1 LGIYKGRPAAHD
13 HRDGELL
20 CMGAVSLRILPERYL
35 RNPAMAEAAAVP
47 DNLGPYRFDRR
58 LGAGGMGEVFLA
70 YDRRLDRRVAIKRL
84 RSDLDSASA
93 RERLHREARAAA
105 RLSHPAIVQ
114 VYDLVETG
122 AGDWIVMELVDG
134 PRLADMTAHG
144 PLPLPQALAYG
155 RQIAEGLAA
164 AHALGLVHRDLK
176 AENVL
181 IAQAGRA
188 TAKILDFG
196 LVRNLRADGSEESL
210 TRTGTVLGT
219 IRTMAP
225 EQVRGLDAGP
235 PADLFSLGVLLYEMA
250 AGRSPFQGSTAA
262 ETIHRILGESPAPL
276 PSEVPG
282 ELAALIGQL
291 LQKVPELRP
300 PSAGAVA
307 LRLERLSASLS
318 GAAGEPGAAG
328 AETER
333 TALPPRVDRDSWS
346 FRDIR
351 QPPARLAAGAAL
363 LAAVVVATVAL
374 GRLSPEDERAPA
386 PRPSA
391 ARPYPAAAPPLS
403 TTEVMA
409 LETEAWA
416 ALDRYD
422 LPGHTSRAIAL
433 FQRLV
438 ENDLESAGAHAGLA
452 RAYWRKLGEEGGDAM
467 WRDQA
472 LAVARRAVELDGTLP
487 SARVSLG
494 FVLLKAGRHDE
505 ARAELEQTRA
515 LDPRNADAWRG
526 LAEIHQALGEPALAE
541 EAFRRAIALRPTDR
555 AFHDLL
561 GTLYFNGG
569 RLEEAEAEFRR
580 SVELAPD
587 GVQGLRNL
595 AGILIARGR
604 LPEAAALLQRALRI
618 TPTPTLY
625 GNLGTVYF
633 YQGLYPAAAAAYEK
647 ALALPAGP
655 HRYAL
660 WGNLGDAW
668 RQIPHRRN
676 QAPEAFRQAILLLAP
691 EVEREPRSAR
701 LRSQLALHL
710 AKAGQADAARREIAR
725 IETTEGRSL
734 FRQALACEVLGDRE
748 QALGF
753 LQKAFDQGFP
763 PSEAG
768 REPELLALRSDARYQ
783 RLLAGLSR

>member
-1 LGIYKGRPAAHD
+1 
-13 HRDGELL
+13 
-20 CMGAVSLRILPERYL
+20 
-35 RNPAMAEAAAVP
+35 MAEAAEVP
-47 DNLGPYRFDRR
+47 QDLGPYHFDRR

-84 RSDLDSASA
+84 RSDLNSAKA
-93 RERLHREARAAA
+93 RERLRREARAAA
-105 RLSHPAIVQ
+105 RLSHSAIVQ
-114 VYDLVETG
+114 VHDLIETD

-134 PRLADMTAHG
+134 PRLSDLTSRG

-164 AHALGLVHRDLK
+164 AHSLGLVHRDLK

-181 IAQAGRA
+181 IAQTGRTA
-188 TAKILDFG
+188 AKILDFG
-196 LVRNLRADGSEESL
+196 LVRDLRSDGCEESL
-210 TRTGTVLGT
+210 THTGAVLGT

-225 EQVRGLDAGP
+225 EQVRGLDVGS
-235 PADLFSLGVLLYEMA
+235 PADLFSLGVLLYEMVT
-250 AGRSPFQGSTAA
+250 GRSPFQGATAA
-262 ETIHRILGESPAPL
+262 ETVHRILAEPPAPL
-276 PSEVPG
+276 PPEVPG
-282 ELAALIGQL
+282 ELAALLGQL

-300 PSAGAVA
+300 PSAAAVA
-307 LRLERLSASLS
+307 LRLERLSTSLS
-318 GAAGEPGAAG
+318 DRDEATLPGTDAI
-328 AETER
+328 TECA
-333 TALPPRVDRDSWS
+333 ALPPRSPRSPATGSDSWS
-346 FRDIR
+346 LRGFRR
-351 QPPARLAAGAAL
+351 RPVLLGFVLAGAVIAAL
-363 LAAVVVATVAL
+363 ALARIVP
-374 GRLSPEDERAPA
+374 GGPDRGEPA
-386 PRPSA
+386 PP
-391 ARPYPAAAPPLS
+391 PAAAQPFPAAVRPLS
-403 TTEVMA
+403 AAEATA
-409 LETEAWA
+409 LEKEAWA

-422 LPGHTSRAIAL
+422 LPGRANRAIAL

-438 ENDLESAGAHAGLA
+438 ENDLESAPAHAGLA

-472 LAVARRAVELDGTLP
+472 LAVARRAVELDGQLP
-487 SARVSLG
+487 AARVSLG
-494 FVLLKAGRHDE
+494 FVLLKAGLHDE
-505 ARAELEQTRA
+505 ARAELERARA

-526 LAEIHQALGEPALAE
+526 LAEIHQTLGEPALAE

-561 GTLYFNGG
+561 GTLYFNSG
-569 RLEEAEAEFRR
+569 RPEEAEAEFRK

-595 AGILIARGR
+595 AGILIATGR
-604 LPEAAALLQRALRI
+604 LSEAAALLQRAI
-618 TPTPTLY
+618 QVKPMSTLY

-655 HRYAL
+655 HLYAL

-676 QAPEAFRQAILLLAP
+676 EAPQAYRQAILLLAP
-691 EVEREPRSAR
+691 EVEREPQSAR
-701 LRSQLALHL
+701 LRSQLALYL

-748 QALGF
+748 RALDF
-753 LQKAFDQGFP
+753 LQKAFRQGFP
-763 PSEAG
+763 LSEAS
-768 REPELLALRSDARYQ
+768 REPELLALRSDTRYQ
-783 RLLAGLSR
+783 RLLAETGG

>member
-1 LGIYKGRPAAHD
+1 
-13 HRDGELL
+13 
-20 CMGAVSLRILPERYL
+20 
-35 RNPAMAEAAAVP
+35 MAEAAEVP
-47 DNLGPYRFDRR
+47 GDLGPYRFDRR

-84 RSDLDSASA
+84 RSNLDSAKA
-93 RERLHREARAAA
+93 RERLRREARAAA
-105 RLSHPAIVQ
+105 RLSHSAIVQ
-114 VYDLVETG
+114 VHDLIETE

-134 PRLADMTAHG
+134 PRLADLTARG
-144 PLPLPQALAYG
+144 PLPLPQVLAYG

-181 IAQAGRA
+181 IAQAGQTA
-188 TAKILDFG
+188 AKILDFG
-196 LVRNLRADGSEESL
+196 LVRDLGREDSEESL
-210 TRTGTVLGT
+210 TRTGAMLGT
-219 IRTMAP
+219 VRTMAP
-225 EQVRGLDAGP
+225 EQVRGLDVGP

-250 AGRSPFQGSTAA
+250 AGRSPFQGATAA
-262 ETIHRILGESPAPL
+262 ETLHRILSEPPAPL
-276 PSEVPG
+276 PPEVPG

-291 LQKVPELRP
+291 LQKLPEMRP
-300 PSAGAVA
+300 VNASAVA
-307 LRLERLSASLS
+307 LRLERLSAGL
-318 GAAGEPGAAG
+318 PGAAG
-328 AETER
+328 LSGADTVTER
-333 TALPPRVDRDSWS
+333 TALPPLPPITGHDSRSLWNP
-346 FRDIR
+346 RR
-351 QPPARLAAGAAL
+351 RPAL
-363 LAAVVVATVAL
+363 LGVALVATAIASIPL
-374 GRLSPEDERAPA
+374 LLWLLPESPGEREPA
-386 PRPSA
+386 PPSA
-391 ARPYPAAAPPLS
+391 AARPFPAAARPLS
-403 TTEVMA
+403 PAEAQA
-409 LETEAWA
+409 LEKEAWA

-422 LPGHTSRAIAL
+422 LPGRTNRAIAL

-472 LAVARRAVELDGTLP
+472 LAVARRAVELDGKLP
-487 SARVSLG
+487 AARVSLG
-494 FVLLKAGRHDE
+494 FVLLRAGRHDE
-505 ARAELEQTRA
+505 ARAELEQARA
-515 LDPRNADAWRG
+515 LDPKNADAWRG
-526 LAEIHQALGEPALAE
+526 LAEIHQALEQPALAE

-561 GTLYFNGG
+561 GTLYYSGG
-569 RLEEAEAEFRR
+569 RMEEAEAEFRR

-587 GVQGLRNL
+587 GVHGLRNL

-604 LPEAAALLQRALRI
+604 LPEAAALLQRALQI

-633 YQGLYPAAAAAYEK
+633 YQGMYPAAAAAYEK
-647 ALALPAGP
+647 ALALPVGP

-676 QAPEAFRQAILLLAP
+676 QAPEAFRQAILLLTP

-701 LRSQLALHL
+701 LRSQLALYL
-710 AKAGQADAARREIAR
+710 AKAGQAEAARREIAR

-748 QALGF
+748 QALDF
-753 LQKAFDQGFP
+753 LQKAFGQGFP

-768 REPELLALRSDARYQ
+768 REPELLALRSDTRYQ
-783 RLLAGLSR
+783 RLLAETGG